1 LFKFDVFL
9 KNQAC
14 WGMVITVRYSLD
26 FQFLELNMST
36 LLNEFNE
43 LDTASR
49 KHSMGIWLKQLREE
63 AGLSQREMA
72 AALGL
77 EYYTFISQL
86 ENGRGKIPSQRYRDW
101 ATVLKTNEK
110 VFVKT
115 LLMYTDPTTYE
126 ILFSH

>member
-1 LFKFDVFL
+1 
-9 KNQAC
+9 
-14 WGMVITVRYSLD
+14 
-26 FQFLELNMST
+26 MST

-110 VFVKT
+110 IFVKT

>member
-1 LFKFDVFL
+1 
-9 KNQAC
+9 
-14 WGMVITVRYSLD
+14 
-26 FQFLELNMST
+26 MST

-49 KHSMGIWLKQLREE
+49 KHSMG
-63 AGLSQREMA
+63 
-72 AALGL
+72 
-77 EYYTFISQL
+77 
-86 ENGRGKIPSQRYRDW
+86 IPSQRYRDW